1 MGVGVC
7 CRPLFNHIPWLNRFW
22 NVVSRI
28 TYRTIQM
35 SNESQ
40 SDTPTPRTALEQLM
54 SFRHDTFYGRE
65 WVLMDDAERLAKQCT
80 QTERELIAANAR
92 IAELEAQQ
100 PAGRAGVVVDAR
112 TALQGMACCGCS
124 HGVQTRRK
132 RRKTTRRLAR
142 RRIRRGHH
150 QRLQSKGQ

>member
-1 MGVGVC
+1 
-7 CRPLFNHIPWLNRFW
+7 
-22 NVVSRI
+22 
-28 TYRTIQM
+28 M

-100 PAGRAGVVVDAR
+100 PPRNSSNGR
-112 TALQGMACCGCS
+112 
-124 HGVQTRRK
+124 TRRGGGGCVNRITRDGVLRVFAWSTNQTK
-132 RRKTTRRLAR
+132 AEENNSSLGSASDTTWTPSTST
-142 RRIRRGHH
+142 I
-150 QRLQSKGQ
+150 